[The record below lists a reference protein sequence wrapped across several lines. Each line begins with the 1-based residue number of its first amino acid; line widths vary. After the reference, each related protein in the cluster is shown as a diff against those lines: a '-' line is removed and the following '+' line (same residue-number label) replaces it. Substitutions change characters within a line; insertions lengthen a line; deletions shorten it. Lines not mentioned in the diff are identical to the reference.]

1 MAVNDNRPFYLNLLK
16 IRLPLPGIISIM
28 HRISGVFMFIA
39 IPFVVFIFDLS
50 LRDAGGFQQATELLS
65 HPLALLVMLVLLWSL
80 VHHFFA
86 GIRFLFIDFDIGLDK
101 QPSIQTSWVVLAL
114 EVLVIAA
121 ILLGIYL

>member
-1 MAVNDNRPFYLNLLK
+1 MAANDNRPFYLNLLK
-16 IRLPLPGIISIM
+16 IRLPLPGIVSIM

-39 IPFVVFIFDLS
+39 IPFVVFIFELS
-50 LRDAGGFQQATELLS
+50 LRDQNGFRQATEMMS
-65 HPLALLVMLVLLWSL
+65 HPLVVVGMMVLLWSL

-86 GIRFLFIDFDIGLDK
+86 GIRFLLIDFDIGLDK
-101 QPSIQTSWVVLAL
+101 APSIQTSWLVLVL